1 MRRGG
6 PPGDASKRRQRG
18 ERTATARRIGDSA
31 ASGRRQRGER
41 TATARRIGDSAASG
55 RRQRGASATAR
66 RADGDS
72 AAHRRARPAASALGN
87 HGQQACSGLDCLII
101 FSMADDD
108 EQHRTPAAVRLC
120 SDHQSIPDSAA
131 PDPQASTLG
140 YLGPAGTFTEQA
152 VYSQPDLACMNHR
165 PINSIL
171 DVLQAVSTGEVDL
184 GLVAIENMIEGSVT
198 ATLDALAFDT
208 DLFIQ
213 REVIIDVN
221 LNLLAHPGVEMEAI
235 KRVRSYPVAHAQC
248 REYLA
253 KHLPRA
259 VFEASNSTAE
269 AARDLAGCSDMTSA
283 VIAPPRSAEVYGLDI
298 VAGDIAD
305 RADNQTRF
313 VLVAANGIPEP
324 TGHDKTSLVVYQ
336 RSDVPGSLIG
346 ILQEFAARAINLTS
360 LQSRPTKA
368 SLGQYC
374 FLLDCE
380 GHIANELV
388 ADALRNLRMKTAE
401 VKFLGSYPSA
411 SVDER
416 SQERNKS
423 EVRNAE
429 SWIEGL
435 RSLIRH

>member
-1 MRRGG
+1 MS
-6 PPGDASKRRQRG
+6 DADEANRAPVADR
-18 ERTATARRIGDSA
+18 A
-31 ASGRRQRGER
+31 GRL
-41 TATARRIGDSAASG
+41 T
-55 RRQRGASATAR
+55 
-66 RADGDS
+66 
-72 AAHRRARPAASALGN
+72 
-87 HGQQACSGLDCLII
+87 
-101 FSMADDD
+101 
-108 EQHRTPAAVRLC
+108 V
-120 SDHQSIPDSAA
+120 
-131 PDPQASTLG
+131 G

-152 VYSQPDLACMNHR
+152 VYSQPDLAAMAHK

-171 DVLQAVSTGEVDL
+171 DVFQAVASGEVDF

-221 LNLLAHPGVEMEAI
+221 LNLLAHPGVTVDAI
-235 KRVRSYPVAHAQC
+235 ERVRSYPVAHAQC
-248 REYLA
+248 REYMA
-253 KHLPRA
+253 AHLPRA
-259 VFEASNSTAE
+259 VFEASNSTAD
-269 AARDLAGCSDMTSA
+269 AARDLAERGDMTSA
-283 VIAPPRSAEVYGLDI
+283 VIAPLRSAEVYGLNI
-298 VAGDIAD
+298 VADDIAD
-305 RADNQTRF
+305 RADNKTRF
-313 VLVAANGIPEP
+313 VLVAADGIPEP

-368 SLGQYC
+368 NLGQYC

-416 SQERNKS
+416 SQQRNKS
-423 EVRNAE
+423 EVHKAQG
-429 SWIEGL
+429 WIDNL
-435 RSLIRH
+435 RTLIRP